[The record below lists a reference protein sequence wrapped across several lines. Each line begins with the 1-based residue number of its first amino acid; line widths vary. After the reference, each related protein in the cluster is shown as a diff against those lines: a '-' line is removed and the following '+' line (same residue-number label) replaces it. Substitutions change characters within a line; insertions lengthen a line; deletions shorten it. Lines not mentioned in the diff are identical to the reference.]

1 MRVPA
6 AELTP
11 MLFYFRSKEL
21 SASAQLVDSLDTVF
35 DTDPTVKSG
44 LAKLSKD
51 RIVVIEPL
59 PDFAVAQSLGIP
71 SSPTFF
77 ASKIFQCSFNQ
88 IVTTRETTR
97 LSNSSGSS
105 PAM

>member
-11 MLFYFRSKEL
+11 MLFYFRPKEL

-35 DTDPTVKSG
+35 DTDPTVESG

-59 PDFAVAQSLGIP
+59 TYLAVSQSLGIS

-77 ASKIFQCSFNQ
+77 ASQIFQCAFDQ
-88 IVTTRETTR
+88 IAVAGMHRNHT
-97 LSNSSGSS
+97 
-105 PAM
+105 